1 MFQNLRLAHRL
12 CLAFGLMM
20 LMAIA
25 ICAVGLTSLASQ
37 GESVEEL
44 ATRHMPVVQS
54 AGEWHAR
61 VEAAAK
67 DMRALFIVPADDLL
81 EEVANIRNGRTER
94 DRLQAELVHG
104 VQSPKSKAALRAAID
119 VGKVYL
125 QMELDFLQL
134 AEQGK
139 MEEARDLMLNRI
151 RRVQFA
157 YIEALNKLAHVMSA
171 EARELAA
178 ASAATSRASIGVMA
192 AVTAG
197 CVLFGI
203 LFGYA
208 VTRSVTRPVG
218 EAVEAARRVARGDL
232 SVEIPTTRRDEIGHL
247 LEALQEMTHRLR
259 ELVGEVAGG
268 AETVADTSAQIAQGH
283 LDLSQ
288 RTEEQA
294 GTLEETASSMEEL
307 TATVRQNADNAREAN
322 QLAAEASQVAL
333 KGGAVVGEVV
343 STMNGISD
351 SSRRISEIIG
361 VIDGIAFQ
369 TNILAL
375 NAAVEAARAGEQ
387 GRGFAVVAAEVRS
400 LAQRSAQAAREIKV
414 LIGDSVQRVEA
425 GTRLVGAAGHTMEDI
440 VVSVKKVSDLIAGI
454 AAASREQ
461 SSGIEQ
467 VNVAV
472 AQMDHVVQQNASL
485 VEEATAATESMKA
498 QSSALLQLVS
508 RFRLTQDDAH
518 PPEPAPAAAPLPRAA
533 AGYVPA
539 PKLPPVLSALLPEP
553 AVVQRGNG
561 AWREF

>member
-1 MFQNLRLAHRL
+1 VFQNLRVAHRL

-20 LMAIA
+20 LMTLA
-25 ICAVGLTSLASQ
+25 ICLVGLTSLDAQ
-37 GESVEEL
+37 GERVEEL

-67 DMRALFIVPADDLL
+67 DMRALFIVAEDDLL
-81 EEVANIRNGRTER
+81 EEVANIRNGRAER
-94 DRLQAELVHG
+94 DRLQTAVIQG
-104 VQSPKSKAALRAAID
+104 VQSPKSKAALRAAMD

-134 AEQGK
+134 AEHAK
-139 MEEARDLMLNRI
+139 MEEARDLLLNRI

-157 YIEALNKLAHVMSA
+157 YIEALNKLAHVMA
-171 EARELAA
+171 DEARELAA
-178 ASAATSRASIGVMA
+178 ASAATSRASIVAMA
-192 AVTAG
+192 AFTAG
-197 CVLFGI
+197 CIVFGI
-203 LFGYA
+203 LFGWA

-218 EAVEAARRVARGDL
+218 QAVETARRVARGDL
-232 SVEIPTTRRDEIGHL
+232 SVEIPTTRRDEIGQL
-247 LEALQEMTHRLR
+247 LQALQEMTHRLR

-268 AETVADTSAQIAQGH
+268 AHTVAHTSAQIAQGH

-294 GTLEETASSMEEL
+294 STLEETASSMEEL
-307 TATVRQNADNAREAN
+307 TSTVRQNADNAHQAD
-322 QLAAEASQVAL
+322 QLAAEASEVAL
-333 KGGAVVGEVV
+333 KGGAVVGQVV
-343 STMNGISD
+343 STMNGISAA
-351 SSRRISEIIG
+351 SRKIGDIIG

-400 LAQRSAQAAREIKV
+400 LAQRSAQAAKEIKV
-414 LIGDSVQRVEA
+414 LIGNSVQQVDA
-425 GTRLVGAAGHTMEDI
+425 GTRLVDAAGHTMEDI
-440 VVSVKKVSDLIAGI
+440 VVSVKKVSTLIAEI

-467 VNVAV
+467 VNTAV

-498 QSSALLQLVS
+498 QSESLLQLVS
-508 RFRLTQDDAH
+508 RFRLSGDAG
-518 PPEPAPAAAPLPRAA
+518 EAQQEAPAAPPPQA
-533 AGYVPA
+533 AGSYISA
-539 PKLPPVLSALLPEP
+539 PQLLPVLNRMLPGT
-553 AVVQRGNG
+553 AVVQRPGG